1 MGKITEQQQ
10 WEEDIYLIEKQDKVL
25 GGELGVI
32 NIQAK
37 QLANRTKYLKDQ
49 VNTINRDRTG
59 YAPKAS
65 PAFTGIPTAPTAAAG
80 TNNAQ
85 IATTAFVK
93 TAIAA
98 TSAAVKTAYDKAEGA
113 LELASTKQAAPVL
126 HSIDL
131 STLVPDKYYLIS
143 FTPGNGMVDG
153 RRWQFEVRRRLYL
166 NDTPRVPWAT
176 HPSGGFSLQASW
188 SSNADEWG
196 ANLSYRTID
205 AFEFA
210 WVNRSPLIHIGQL
223 GRTSVE
229 FCYLR
234 GGSVYDV
241 YAPNGFVVQYHTKAI
256 TGRGLTLPSP
266 IDYDASLLPKVD
278 IKLIREL
285 YPVAVRHKQLTELLP
300 NSSTQRWQSALPNEL
315 PFGTVMGFSQRSIL
329 NTNDETYSGWG
340 MVSRTHPTDAA
351 ASVRFGIN
359 FGKFYV
365 QQAKSET
372 EWGKATEVVMARTLT
387 AESLNEVTNLGV
399 YCQTDTSLSTAA
411 RNYPETQGGTLWVSP
426 ATDGV
431 LQEYTVNNGHKYVRS
446 YVRSNPRGAWGVW
459 QRVDALNLTD
469 ILIGVPIPH
478 PLSTVPVGCLAMNG
492 QRFDTR
498 RYPKLAQ
505 KYPSGQLPDLRGEF
519 IRGWDN
525 GRGVD
530 AGRALLSWQNDDDK
544 QRRVDFA
551 SIDIGGFEGVFN
563 ARNIDTS
570 QTRVFVPGEAY
581 LVPQS
586 RISNANGQRVY
597 TYKMGG
603 AESLEAIQPGN
614 NAWYDYHISLQW
626 GNGDQTR
633 PRNIAFHYICLAA

>member
-10 WEEDIYLIEKQDKVL
+10 WDEDIYLIEKQDKVL

-49 VNTINRDRTG
+49 VITINQDRTG
-59 YAPKAS
+59 YAPKTS

-80 TNNAQ
+80 TNNTQ

-98 TSAAVKTAYDKAEGA
+98 TSA
-113 LELASTKQAAPVL
+113 
-126 HSIDL
+126 
-131 STLVPDKYYLIS
+131 
-143 FTPGNGMVDG
+143 
-153 RRWQFEVRRRLYL
+153 
-166 NDTPRVPWAT
+166 
-176 HPSGGFSLQASW
+176 
-188 SSNADEWG
+188 
-196 ANLSYRTID
+196 
-205 AFEFA
+205 
-210 WVNRSPLIHIGQL
+210 
-223 GRTSVE
+223 
-229 FCYLR
+229 
-234 GGSVYDV
+234 
-241 YAPNGFVVQYHTKAI
+241 
-256 TGRGLTLPSP
+256 
-266 IDYDASLLPKVD
+266 
-278 IKLIREL
+278 
-285 YPVAVRHKQLTELLP
+285 AVRHKQLTELLP

-351 ASVRFGIN
+351 MSVRFGIN

-372 EWGKATEVVMARTLT
+372 VWGKATEVVMARTLT
-387 AESLNEVTNLGV
+387 AESLNDVTNLGV
-399 YCQTDTSLSTAA
+399 YCQTDIAQSTATL
-411 RNYPETQGGTLWVSP
+411 NYPETQGGTLWVSP

-431 LQEYTVNNGHKYVRS
+431 LQEYTVNNGHRYI
-446 YVRSNPRGAWGVW
+446 RSNPRGAWGAW
-459 QRVDALNLTD
+459 QRIDVLDLTD
-469 ILIGVPIPH
+469 ALIGVPIPH
-478 PLSTVPVGCLAMNG
+478 PLSTVPAGCLAMNG

-530 AGRALLSWQNDDDK
+530 SGRGLLSVQGD
-544 QRRVDFA
+544 A
-551 SIDIGGFEGVFN
+551 I
-563 ARNIDTS
+563 RNITGEVNTDNGWFFNTLIGAFYDS
-570 QTRVFVPGEAY
+570 REAYTNQQRQRTRAQVIPAIDVPGLKKGYFGLDASRV
-581 LVPQS
+581 VPT
-586 RISNANGQRVY
+586 AN
-597 TYKMGG
+597 
-603 AESLEAIQPGN
+603 EN
-614 NAWYDYHISLQW
+614 
-626 GNGDQTR
+626 R